1 MSKTIELNIEGM
13 TCAACSARIEKVLNR
28 MDGVDATVNLPLE
41 TARIAVPDELD
52 EQAIIDKIKKVGYG
66 ATIKSAPHEKV
77 QDRRMLY
84 RFFVAALLSLPL
96 LLSMVSHI
104 PNSPV
109 HLTFL
114 MNPWLQFALA
124 TPVQFIIGAP
134 FYVGAYKSLR
144 SGSAN
149 MDVLVALGT
158 SAAYF
163 YSVAEML
170 IHPAMPNLYFETS
183 AILIT
188 LVLLGKVLED
198 RAKQQT
204 TGAIKSLLSL
214 QATDAVVLENGTER
228 TVAIDQIQPGMQIVV
243 KPGQKI
249 PMDGMILSGDAY
261 LDESM
266 LTGEPLPAHKGAD
279 DTVIGGTLNTNG
291 HLLIEATKVGQET
304 MLANIIRVV
313 EQAQTEK
320 APIQRQ
326 ADRISGIFVPI
337 VVAIALITLGAWWLT
352 TGSFAEA
359 IRPAIAVLVI
369 ACPCALGL
377 ATPTSIM
384 VGTGKGAEHGVLFKG
399 GAQLESLQHVDAVV
413 FDKTGTL
420 TVGRP
425 VVVETFGNEQALD
438 FAAAIE
444 KNSEHPLAHAITEE
458 RDVVFDIERFQVDAG
473 RGVSGMIL
481 DRKILV
487 GSERMMRDH
496 QLDVPDWSSAGATF
510 VYVAVDGQV
519 EAGYAIRDELK
530 PTTKHVIAQIQQ
542 TKAVYLLTGD
552 RKDVALNLAT
562 ELGIPTDHVFAD
574 VLPIEKADHIKAL
587 QDAGH
592 RVAMVG
598 DGINDAPALATAD
611 VGIALGSG
619 TDVALEAADVT
630 LLGHDLQQVAT
641 AIRLSEQTMKNIRQN
656 LFFAL
661 AYNTIGI
668 PVAFLGLLAP
678 WLAGAAMAFSSV
690 SVVTNAL
697 RLKRTPLTKGGT
709 PS

>member
-28 MDGVDATVNLPLE
+28 MDGVEATVNLPLE
-41 TARIAVPDELD
+41 TARIAVPDDME
-52 EQAIIDKIKKVGYG
+52 EQTILDKIKKVGYS
-66 ATIKSAPHEKV
+66 ATLKTTPHEQV
-77 QDRRMLY
+77 QNRRMLY
-84 RFFVAALLSLPL
+84 RFWIAALLSLPL

-104 PNSPV
+104 PNSPI
-109 HLTFL
+109 HLPFL
-114 MNPWLQFALA
+114 MNPWLQFTLA

-134 FYVGAYKSLR
+134 FCIGAYKSLR

-183 AILIT
+183 AVLIT

-214 QATDAVVLENGTER
+214 QATDAVVLEQGVER
-228 TVAIDQIQPGMQIVV
+228 TVPMDQIQTGMQLVV

-249 PMDGMILSGDAY
+249 PVDGQIVSGDAY

-266 LTGEPLPAHKGAD
+266 LTGEPLPVHKTNN

-291 HLLIEATKVGQET
+291 HLVIEATKVGQET

-326 ADRISGIFVPI
+326 ADRISGVFVPI
-337 VVAIALITLGAWWLT
+337 VVAIALLTLAIWWWT

-425 VVVETFGNEQALD
+425 VVVKTFGQEEALD
-438 FAAAIE
+438 FAAALE
-444 KNSEHPLAHAITEE
+444 KKSEHPLAHAITEE
-458 RDVVFDIERFQVDAG
+458 RDVVFDIDLFTVDAG
-473 RGVSGMIL
+473 RGVSGVIL
-481 DRKILV
+481 GRDVIV
-487 GSERMMRDH
+487 GSARMMRERN
-496 QLDVPDWSSAGATF
+496 LPLPDWSAAGATF
-510 VYVAVDGQV
+510 VYVAVDQ
-519 EAGYAIRDELK
+519 EIKAGYAIRDELK
-530 PTTKHVIAQIQQ
+530 PTTKQVIQELQQ

-552 RKDVALNLAT
+552 RQEVADQLAV
-562 ELGIPTDHVFAD
+562 ELGIPQDHVFAD
-574 VLPIEKADHIKAL
+574 VLPVEKADHVKAL
-587 QDAGH
+587 QATGR

-630 LLGHDLQQVAT
+630 LLGHDLQQVVT
-641 AIRLSEQTMKNIRQN
+641 AVRLSEQTMKNIRQN

-661 AYNTIGI
+661 GYNTIGI
-668 PVAFLGLLAP
+668 PIACLGLLAP
-678 WLAGAAMAFSSV
+678 WVAGAAMAFSSV

-697 RLKRTPLTKGGT
+697 RLKRIPLSKGGHL
-709 PS
+709 S

>member
-1 MSKTIELNIEGM
+1 MSKTIEFDIEGM

-28 MDGVDATVNLPLE
+28 MDGVEATVNLPLE
-41 TARIAVPDELD
+41 TARVSISDAYDD
-52 EQAIIDKIKKVGYG
+52 QAIIEKIRKIGYE
-66 ATIKSAPHEKV
+66 ATVKQAPHATKSN
-77 QDRRMLY
+77 RRMLY
-84 RFFVAALLSLPL
+84 RFVIAAVLSLPL
-96 LLSMVSHI
+96 LASMLTHI
-104 PNSPV
+104 PNSPF
-109 HLTFL
+109 HLPFL

-134 FYVGAYKSLR
+134 FYIGAYKSLR

-170 IHPAMPNLYFETS
+170 FVSDMPHLYFETS

-214 QATDAVVLENGTER
+214 QAKEAIVLEDGQER
-228 TVAIDQIQPGMQIVV
+228 IVSIEAIQAGMVLLV
-243 KPGQKI
+243 KPGNKI
-249 PMDGMILSGDAY
+249 PTDGIVRAGDAY

-266 LTGEPLPAHKGAD
+266 LTGESVPVHKTVGAS
-279 DTVIGGTLNTNG
+279 VIGGTLNTNG
-291 HLLIEATKVGQET
+291 SLQIEATKIGQAT
-304 MLANIIRVV
+304 VLAQIIRVV

-326 ADRISGIFVPI
+326 ADRISGVFVPI
-337 VVAIALITLGAWWLT
+337 VVAIALLTLAAWWMF

-384 VGTGKGAEHGVLFKG
+384 VGTGKGAERGILFKG
-399 GAQLESLQHVDAVV
+399 GAQLENLQHVDAVV

-425 VVVETFGNEQALD
+425 VVVETFGTETALD
-438 FAAAIE
+438 FAAALE
-444 KNSEHPLAHAITEE
+444 RQSEHPLARAITAE
-458 RDVVFDIERFQVDAG
+458 RDVVFDIEQFHVESG
-473 RGVSGMIL
+473 RGITGQIMGHDLI
-481 DRKILV
+481 V
-487 GSERMMRDH
+487 GSARMIQERNIA
-496 QLDVPDWSSAGATF
+496 LPDWTSLGATL
-510 VYVAVDGQV
+510 VYVAVDGEV
-519 EAGYAIRDELK
+519 AAGYAIRDALK
-530 PTTKHVIAQIQQ
+530 DSAKETIQRLRETKD
-542 TKAVYLLTGD
+542 VYLLTGD
-552 RKDVALNLAT
+552 RREVADHLAE
-562 ELGIPTDHVFAD
+562 ELGLDRAFVFAD
-574 VLPIEKADHIKAL
+574 VLPVEKADVIQSL
-587 QDAGH
+587 QQTK

-598 DGINDAPALATAD
+598 DGINDAPALVTAD

-619 TDVALEAADVT
+619 TDVALEADDVT
-630 LLGHDLQQVAT
+630 LLGHDLKQVLL
-641 AIRLSEQTMKNIRQN
+641 AIELSEQTMKNIRQN
-656 LFFAL
+656 LVFAL
-661 AYNTIGI
+661 GYNTIGI

-697 RLKRTPLTKGGT
+697 RLKRTPLSEGGT
-709 PS
+709 SS

>member
-84 RFFVAALLSLPL
+84 RFFIAALLSLPL

-134 FYVGAYKSLR
+134 FYVGAYKSLW

-214 QATDAVVLENGTER
+214 QATDAVVLDNGTER

-291 HLLIEATKVGQET
+291 NLLIEATKVGQET

-337 VVAIALITLGAWWLT
+337 VVAIALITFGAWWLT

-444 KNSEHPLAHAITEE
+444 KKSEHPLAHAITEE
-458 RDVVFDIERFQVDAG
+458 RDVVFDIEQFQVDAG

-481 DRKILV
+481 GRNILV
-487 GSERMMRDH
+487 GSERMMRD
-496 QLDVPDWSSAGATF
+496 QQFDVPDWSSASATF
-510 VYVAVDGQV
+510 VYVAVDGHV

-530 PTTKHVIAQIQQ
+530 PTTKHVITQIQQ

-709 PS
+709 HS